1 MLQMKIVIQFLLIIF
16 FTTKAF
22 AQTTKDPASDS
33 IMITVFLKH
42 QQDKSLAEIQK
53 KQEENKLWDMF
64 PPKQARVVSW
74 YVMMGIGQVV
84 TLRITP
90 KDLRTLNLSIEK
102 GAWGAF
108 STEFYP
114 TYDYIPVY
122 KEMLENKAKTSKQ

>member
-1 MLQMKIVIQFLLIIF
+1 MKTIFLFVFIIS
-16 FTTKAF
+16 FTEKAL
-22 AQTTKDPASDS
+22 AQSAKDSGSDS

-42 QQDKSLAEIQK
+42 QQDKSLTEIQK

-64 PPKQARVVSW
+64 PPKQSRVVSW

-84 TLRITP
+84 TLKITP

-114 TYDYIPVY
+114 TYDYVPVY
-122 KEMLENKAKTSKQ
+122 KEMMEKKAKTNNQ

>member
-1 MLQMKIVIQFLLIIF
+1 MRPIILFLLIIF
-16 FTTKAF
+16 ITAKSF
-22 AQTTKDPASDS
+22 AQAAKDAAADS
-33 IMITVFLKH
+33 LMITVFLKH
-42 QQDKSLAEIQK
+42 QQDKSLNEIQK
-53 KQEENKLWDMF
+53 KQQENKLWDMF

-84 TLRITP
+84 TLKITP

-114 TYDYIPVY
+114 TYDYVPVY
-122 KEMLENKAKTSKQ
+122 EEMMEKRAKTFKSN

>member
-1 MLQMKIVIQFLLIIF
+1 MKTILLFVFIF
-16 FTTKAF
+16 FLSKAF
-22 AQTTKDPASDS
+22 SQEVKSSALDS
-33 IMITVFLKH
+33 LMITVFLKH
-42 QQDKSLAEIQK
+42 QQDKSLSDIQK

-64 PPKQARVVSW
+64 PPKQSRVISW

-84 TLRITP
+84 TLKITP

-114 TYDYIPVY
+114 TYDYVPIY
-122 KEMLENKAKTSKQ
+122 NEMIN

>member
-1 MLQMKIVIQFLLIIF
+1 MKAVLLFLFIIF
-16 FTTKAF
+16 FAAKAF
-22 AQTTKDPASDS
+22 SQKSKSSAIDS
-33 IMITVFLKH
+33 LMITVFLKH
-42 QQDKSLAEIQK
+42 QQDKSLSEIQK

-84 TLRITP
+84 TLIITP
-90 KDLRTLNLSIEK
+90 KDLRKLNLSIEK

-114 TYDYIPVY
+114 TYDYVPIY
-122 KEMLENKAKTSKQ
+122 KEMMEKRTKTNKQ

>member
-1 MLQMKIVIQFLLIIF
+1 MKPILLLITACTLTMNAYA
-16 FTTKAF
+16 FTP
-22 AQTTKDPASDS
+22 KDSTSDS

-53 KQEENKLWDMF
+53 KQEENKLWEMF
-64 PPKQARVVSW
+64 PPKQSRIISW

-84 TLRITP
+84 TLRISG
-90 KDLRTLNLSIEK
+90 KDLRALNLSVEK

-114 TYDYIPVY
+114 TYDYVPVY
-122 KEMLENKAKTSKQ
+122 KEMMEKKSK